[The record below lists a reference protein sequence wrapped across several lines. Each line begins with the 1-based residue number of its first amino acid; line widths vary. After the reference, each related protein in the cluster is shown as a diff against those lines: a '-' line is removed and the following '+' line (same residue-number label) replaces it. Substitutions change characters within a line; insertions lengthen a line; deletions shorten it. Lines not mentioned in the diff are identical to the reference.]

1 MNKMQKGFTLIELMI
16 VVAII
21 GILAA
26 IAIPAYQDYIARA
39 QASEALKATA
49 GLQADIGIIYGGLPA
64 TANAA
69 SDLGAANALDAGLV
83 NSASLLNGKYFS
95 ANGVALDAATGG
107 FDVTFDAGA
116 LSTQIMAIDPVVN
129 PANGQISGWTCAGL
143 TKTQHIPS
151 TCR

>member
-1 MNKMQKGFTLIELMI
+1 MNTMQKGFTLIELMI

-49 GLQADIGIIYGGLPA
+49 GLQADIGIIYGGLPMA
-64 TANAA
+64 ANTAADLGTANAA
-69 SDLGAANALDAGLV
+69 DAGLV
-83 NSASLLNGKYFS
+83 NSALRLGGKYF
-95 ANGVALDAATGG
+95 APGNVTLDAATGG
-107 FDVTFDAGA
+107 FNVTYTSGA
-116 LSTQIMAIDPVVN
+116 LFGETMSIDPVLNAPNAQV
-129 PANGQISGWTCAGL
+129 SSWRCSGL

>member
-1 MNKMQKGFTLIELMI
+1 MKSVQKGFTLIELMI

-39 QASEALKATA
+39 QASEALKATS
-49 GLQADIGIIYGGLPA
+49 GLQSDIALIYGNLALGSSATDLG

-69 SDLGAANALDAGLV
+69 DTGLV
-83 NSASLLNGKYFS
+83 NAASLLDGKYF
-95 ANGVALDAATGG
+95 APAGVVLNATGG
-107 FDVTFDAGA
+107 YNVTYNAGA
-116 LSTQIMAIDPVVN
+116 LTGQTMIINPNVN
-129 PANGQISGWTCAGL
+129 TNNNQISGWTCSGL
-143 TKTQHIPS
+143 TKSQHIPA

>member
-1 MNKMQKGFTLIELMI
+1 MNTMQKGFTLIELMI

-26 IAIPAYQDYIARA
+26 IAVPAYQDYMARA

-49 GLQADIGIIYGGLPA
+49 GLQADIAMIYGNLALGSTAANLG
-64 TANAA
+64 TANLA
-69 SDLGAANALDAGLV
+69 DTGLV
-83 NSASLLNGKYFS
+83 NSASLLDGKYF
-95 ANGVALDAATGG
+95 APGGVVLNAAGG
-107 FDVTFDAGA
+107 YGVTYDAGA
-116 LSTQIMAIDPVVN
+116 LTGQTMTVNPVVN
-129 PANGQISGWTCAGL
+129 VNNNQISGWTCSGL

>member
-1 MNKMQKGFTLIELMI
+1 MNAQKGFTLIELMI

-26 IAIPAYQDYIARA
+26 IAVPAYQDYMARA

-49 GLQADIGIIYGGLPA
+49 GLQADIAMIYGNLALGSTAAQLG

-69 SDLGAANALDAGLV
+69 DAGLV
-83 NSASLLNGKYFS
+83 NAASLLDGKYF
-95 ANGVALDAATGG
+95 APGGVALNAAGG
-107 FDVTFDAGA
+107 YGVTYDAGA
-116 LSTQIMAIDPVVN
+116 LTGQTMTVNPVVN
-129 PANGQISGWTCAGL
+129 VNNNQISGWTCSGL